1 MNIRTDYL
9 ETLQRQQ
16 ETGRKSME
24 VPAGADGFAALCS
37 QEIGQTGQAGAT
49 GAAGAMAA
57 SRAAGHGA
65 SLEAAM
71 LVSGM
76 GDPAAAGGDASLLKT
91 IAGQASGLLEA
102 WDQYAASLS
111 DGGSQKNA
119 WTQLLGMDDQ
129 VRALRGSLGG
139 LGESNPAL
147 ENIVNELEIMAAT
160 EKFKLNRGDYA

>member
-24 VPAGADGFAALCS
+24 VPAGADGFAALFS
-37 QEIGQTGQAGAT
+37 QEIGQNGQAGAT
-49 GAAGAMAA
+49 GAAGAMDA

-76 GDPAAAGGDASLLKT
+76 GDPAAAGGDASRP
-91 IAGQASGLLEA
+91 A
-102 WDQYAASLS
+102 
-111 DGGSQKNA
+111 
-119 WTQLLGMDDQ
+119 
-129 VRALRGSLGG
+129 GSLGSVRRVPVG
-139 LGESNPAL
+139 RRIAEERLD
-147 ENIVNELEIMAAT
+147 AAS
-160 EKFKLNRGDYA
+160 RHG

>member
-16 ETGRKSME
+16 ETNRKNTE
-24 VPAGADGFAALCS
+24 VPAGADGFAALFS
-37 QEIGQTGQAGAT
+37 QEIGQNGQAGA
-49 GAAGAMAA
+49 AGVVDA
-57 SRAAGHGA
+57 SRPANHGA

-76 GDPAAAGGDASLLKT
+76 GIPAAAEEGDASLLKT

-102 WDQYAASLS
+102 WDQYAAALS

>member
-24 VPAGADGFAALCS
+24 VPAGADGFAALFS
-37 QEIGQTGQAGAT
+37 QEIGQNGQAGA
-49 GAAGAMAA
+49 MDA

>member
-16 ETGRKSME
+16 ETNRKIPE
-24 VPAGADGFAALCS
+24 VPAGADGFAALFS
-37 QEIGQTGQAGAT
+37 QEIGQNGQT
-49 GAAGAMAA
+49 GAPLGAMDA
-57 SRAAGHGA
+57 SRPANRSA

-76 GDPAAAGGDASLLKT
+76 GAPVAADGDASLLQSIT
-91 IAGQASGLLEA
+91 GQASGLLEA
-102 WDQYAASLS
+102 WDQYAAALS

-119 WTQLLGMDDQ
+119 WAQLLGMDDQ

-139 LGESNPAL
+139 LSESNPAL

>member
-1 MNIRTDYL
+1 MVT
-9 ETLQRQQ
+9 QRCFH
-16 ETGRKSME
+16 RKSGKTAK
-24 VPAGADGFAALCS
+24 PA
-37 QEIGQTGQAGAT
+37 
-49 GAAGAMAA
+49 
-57 SRAAGHGA
+57 R
-65 SLEAAM
+65 
-71 LVSGM
+71 
-76 GDPAAAGGDASLLKT
+76 PARRVRWTRRGGDASLLKT

-147 ENIVNELEIMAAT
+147 DNIVNELEIMAAT

>member
-1 MNIRTDYL
+1 MA
-9 ETLQRQQ
+9 Q
-16 ETGRKSME
+16 
-24 VPAGADGFAALCS
+24 ALRRPCWFRAWA
-37 QEIGQTGQAGAT
+37 IPPRRGAT
-49 GAAGAMAA
+49 
-57 SRAAGHGA
+57 
-65 SLEAAM
+65 L
-71 LVSGM
+71 
-76 GDPAAAGGDASLLKT
+76 P
-91 IAGQASGLLEA
+91 SGLLEA